1 MKKNFSKK
9 IIGLFIALGALF
21 TSTSSLYA
29 QTGPFTISASV
40 DKAQAIITVTYD
52 ISVKPIP
59 SGIRVTVSDDA
70 GCKEC
75 YGVSGTYWRGQDF
88 AMSASASKALMALDE
103 LKSNTTY
110 HVFVY
115 NKDSRE
121 YYNSTFKT
129 SNNTSS
135 PPITTGKGLT
145 VSYSSTAKD
154 SLAVKVTNNSSFTYS
169 TLLYIS
175 KTGNSSY
182 LQSDINL
189 GNIKPAQV
197 VNKTITNLNPNTSYD
212 IEIKGYKIVDG
223 QNETT
228 AEKVTISNAKTLVS
242 GTGTGIT
249 PTGTGTG
256 INPAGVADGTTPKP
270 KKDNSITTGL
280 ASDGNGLDNPTNI
293 TSIEDFVAKALNIV
307 VDIGTPLVA
316 FFLILSGFMF
326 VAARGNEEKLATAK
340 RSLVYTLIGAAL
352 VLGCWGIA
360 QAVKGTIEDVTKT
373 SFVESKE
380 DVL

>member
-1 MKKNFSKK
+1 MITVMKKNFSKK
-9 IIGLFIALGALF
+9 IIGLFIAFGVLF
-21 TSTSSLYA
+21 TSTSNSFA
-29 QTGPFTISASV
+29 QTGPFTISTSV

-110 HVFVY
+110 YVFVY

-129 SNNTSS
+129 SATITND
-135 PPITTGKGLT
+135 PPVTNALPFNVTYTGK
-145 VSYSSTAKD
+145 KD
-154 SLAVKVTNNSSFTYS
+154 SLTFTVTNNGSSR
-169 TLLYIS
+169 YIVM
-175 KTGNSSY
+175 GDLY
-182 LQSDINL
+182 LQGTTTKIKSSINFGGINSKQVITQTVTGL
-189 GNIKPAQV
+189 KAGTGYDLKLSGVAFGNDTQ
-197 VNKTITNLNPNTSYD
+197 YF
-212 IEIKGYKIVDG
+212 EYK
-223 QNETT
+223 NAMTT
-228 AEKVTISNAKTLVS
+228 GT

-249 PTGTGTG
+249 PIGTGTGTTPSG
-256 INPAGVADGTTPKP
+256 TGTGTTPK
-270 KKDNSITTGL
+270 KNNSVTSGL
-280 ASDGNGLDNPTNI
+280 GLDNPTNI

-373 SFVESKE
+373 SFTERKE